1 MTVTLTNLI
10 DEILMNLA
18 GYTYQQDR
26 STYLTAGIT
35 ASSSQ
40 LPLASSE
47 NVGKG
52 IVEIGDELLWVD
64 NFNRLAN
71 TADIPP
77 YGRGYLGT
85 AAAVA
90 AIYSKVTISPTFPR
104 FAIKRAINDTI
115 IAIGGQLPVIKKTT
129 LVSNAVVNTY
139 SLGVS
144 TAKSILSL
152 TYEEIGPSKEWR
164 NIRTWRFDA
173 NANSAAFGGFQTVTI
188 KDAIQPGRTIQVVYL
203 SKPTQ
208 LNASTDVF
216 ETVTGYAES
225 VKDVIIYGAIYR
237 LLAFLDPAKAAM
249 VSPQADETDSKRP
262 FGSSGST
269 TKQIYALFQQRLN
282 EEIKNQQFSNS
293 VRTHYQG

>member
-35 ASSSQ
+35 ASTVQ

-85 AAAVA
+85 TAAVA

-173 NANSAAFGGFQTVTI
+173 NANSAAFEGFQTVTI

-203 SKPTQ
+203 GKPTQ